1 MVASGKDAVA
11 VLEEV
16 LDVEEREIDWTV
28 NGGLPRV
35 VITGTGLTG
44 DTASVAVVVVG
55 TIASG

>member
-1 MVASGKDAVA
+1 M
-11 VLEEV
+11 LEEV

-35 VITGTGLTG
+35 VITGTGRTG